1 MGVANTMYQNV
12 ISSDIVSFRRY
23 FVIGEYDS
31 LDEAKAK
38 LEADVEKWKLKN
50 KAYYKKNYPFAWA
63 TIKG

>member
-38 LEADVEKWKLKN
+38 LEADVEK
-50 KAYYKKNYPFAWA
+50 
-63 TIKG
+63 

>member
-1 MGVANTMYQNV
+1 MEVANTMYQNV